1 MRTRSSPSCG
11 TCWATR
17 ATPPTPAAASRSSCA
32 ARRARRCSRSRIPAR
47 GSPPR
52 TCRASSTRSSP
63 PRPAAPGWAS
73 PSSTAWSRG
82 TEAASRCGAS
92 RAAAAP
98 SRCPSRWSQTRN
110 RCAPRARGRV
120 TAMARLLVVDD
131 KDSIRT
137 MLDMRLTAE
146 GHAVEQAENVATA
159 DRALSSGD
167 FDVVITDLRMGKGGD
182 GLDVLRK
189 VKERQ
194 AQTEVIVMTAFG
206 SEEVR
211 ERALELGAL
220 CYLEK
225 SPRLASEVVPLVKR
239 ALEKRDLALRGKS
252 LAEDNQ
258 LLRERLEAR
267 ARLGEM
273 VGRSAPMQ
281 SVFEL
286 VDKVAAARTT
296 VLITGESGVGKE
308 LVARAVHARSPRAQ
322 EPFVPVNCGAI
333 PEGLIESELFG
344 HVRGAFTGAQTD
356 KAGLFQTAEGGT
368 LFLDEIAELPT
379 TLQVKLLRRFGAE
392 HRRPDVRLSREARR
406 RLDEYGFPGNVREL
420 ENLIERAVA
429 LSNGEEVTVDALPAP
444 LRGTRSLP
452 ADGPLPEN
460 FSLEAHL
467 AGIEHELID
476 RALAEARGIKK
487 DAAARLG
494 LTFRQFRHRL
504 KKLSGE
510 DNGADPEGDDQD
522 AT

>member
-32 ARRARRCSRSRIPAR
+32 ARRAKRCSRSRIPAR

-194 AQTEVIVMTAFG
+194 A
-206 SEEVR
+206 
-211 ERALELGAL
+211 
-220 CYLEK
+220 
-225 SPRLASEVVPLVKR
+225 
-239 ALEKRDLALRGKS
+239 
-252 LAEDNQ
+252 
-258 LLRERLEAR
+258 
-267 ARLGEM
+267 
-273 VGRSAPMQ
+273 
-281 SVFEL
+281 
-286 VDKVAAARTT
+286 
-296 VLITGESGVGKE
+296 
-308 LVARAVHARSPRAQ
+308 RAVHAKSPRAQ
-322 EPFVPVNCGAI
+322 QPFIPVNCGAI

-344 HVRGAFTGAQTD
+344 HVKGAFTGAQSD

-379 TLQVKLLRRFGAE
+379 PLQVKLLRAIQDRRIRQVGGTEDVEVDVRIVAATNRDLPAEVRAGRFREDLYYRLNVVQIRVPPLRDRREDILLLADHFLRRFGAE
-392 HRRPDVRLSREARR
+392 HRRPELRLSREARR

-429 LSNGEEVTVDALPAP
+429 LSDGDEVTLDALPAP
-444 LRGTRSLP
+444 LRGAPSLAP
-452 ADGPLPEN
+452 DGPLPPG

-467 AGIEHELID
+467 AGIERELID
-476 RALAEARGIKK
+476 RALAEARGVKK
-487 DAAARLG
+487 DAAAKLG

-510 DNGADPEGDDQD
+510 ENGNDPEGEDFEP
-522 AT
+522 T

>member
-1 MRTRSSPSCG
+1 
-11 TCWATR
+11 
-17 ATPPTPAAASRSSCA
+17 
-32 ARRARRCSRSRIPAR
+32 
-47 GSPPR
+47 
-52 TCRASSTRSSP
+52 
-63 PRPAAPGWAS
+63 
-73 PSSTAWSRG
+73 
-82 TEAASRCGAS
+82 
-92 RAAAAP
+92 
-98 SRCPSRWSQTRN
+98 
-110 RCAPRARGRV
+110 
-120 TAMARLLVVDD
+120 MARLLVVDD

-159 DRALSSGD
+159 DRALSGGD

-206 SEEVR
+206 SDEVR

-379 TLQVKLLRRFGAE
+379 PLQVKLLRAIQDRRIRQVGGTDDVEVDVRIVAATNRDLPAEVRAGRFREDLYYRLNVVQIRVPPLRERREDILLLADHFLRRFGAE

-444 LRGTRSLP
+444 LRGTSSLP
-452 ADGPLPEN
+452 TDGPLPEN

-467 AGIEHELID
+467 AGIERELID